1 MMTAGTVRHDDPAN
15 SVKDLDNL
23 AASLDHL
30 TQRLCEAEGGKP
42 TEQNER
48 AQDGALTA

>member
-1 MMTAGTVRHDDPAN
+1 MTAAMVRHDDPAC

-30 TQRLCEAEGGKP
+30 TQRLCEAEAGKP
-42 TEQNER
+42 TERNER
-48 AQDGALTA
+48 VQDAKLTA